1 MPASTIASPSV
12 SAESWSPV
20 VDDLIIRL
28 VEERQGIKEA
38 ELTLCV
44 MVELAENRIAST
56 PLVVLQ
62 SIQRLVRDGRIIGI
76 DCELVNAGYTF
87 LLPARTKV
95 MIALPIQIVETRT
108 LH

>member
-1 MPASTIASPSV
+1 MPVSSIVSSSV
-12 SAESWSPV
+12 SAEAWSPA

-28 VEERQGIKEA
+28 VEERQGVKES

-56 PLVVLQ
+56 PHGVLD
-62 SIQRLVRDGRIIGI
+62 SIQRLVRDGRIVGV
-76 DCELVNAGYTF
+76 DCEFANGGYTF

-95 MIALPIQIVETRT
+95 MIAMPIHIIEERT